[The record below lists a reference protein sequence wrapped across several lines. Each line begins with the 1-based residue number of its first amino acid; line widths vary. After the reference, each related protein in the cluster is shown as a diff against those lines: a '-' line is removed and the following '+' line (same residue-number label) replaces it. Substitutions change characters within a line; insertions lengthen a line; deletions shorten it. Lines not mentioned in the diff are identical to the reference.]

1 MTRIL
6 LIRHGESVFNLE
18 RKYSGQLDVPLT
30 EKGVEQAQKTADY
43 ILKNYKIDAVYS
55 SDLSRAINT
64 AKPISEPLGLE
75 IKTDPRLREI
85 YAGKWQGLYFADVGV
100 LYKEEYESYK
110 ADKENARTLGG
121 EGMQDVMKR
130 VVESVLEIA
139 QTNDGKTVLI
149 STHNG
154 PLMTLEVPLLNI
166 TLNDI
171 YSLSNNSITEIEYS
185 EGKFKL
191 IKLGYDEHLGDL
203 ITKFTNKH
211 SN

>member
-1 MTRIL
+1 MTRL
-6 LIRHGESVFNLE
+6 VLIRHGESVFNLE

-30 EKGVEQAQKTADY
+30 EKGVLQAQKTADY
-43 ILKNYKIDAVYS
+43 ILENYKIDAVYS

-64 AKPISEPLGLE
+64 AKPISDPLGLE

-85 YAGKWQGLYFADVGV
+85 YAGQWQGLYFADVGV
-100 LYKEEYESYK
+100 IYKEEYENYK

-130 VVESVLEIA
+130 TVESVLEIA
-139 QTNDGKTVLI
+139 NANDGKTVLI

-154 PLMTLEVPLLNI
+154 PLMSLEVPLLNI
-166 TLNDI
+166 SLNDI

-185 EGKFKL
+185 DGKFKL
-191 IKLGYDEHLGDL
+191 IKLGYDEHLSGL
-203 ITKFTNKH
+203 TSKFTN
-211 SN
+211 NNLN

>member
-1 MTRIL
+1 MTRL
-6 LIRHGESVFNLE
+6 VLIRHGESVFNLE
-18 RKYSGQLDVPLT
+18 RKYSGQLDIPLT
-30 EKGVEQAQKTADY
+30 EKGVTQAQKTADY
-43 ILKNYKIDAVYS
+43 ILENYKIDVVYS

-64 AKPISEPLGLE
+64 AKPISEPLGLK
-75 IKTDPRLREI
+75 INTDPRLREI

-100 LYKEEYESYK
+100 IYKEEYEAYK

-130 VVESVLEIA
+130 MLEAVWEIA
-139 QTNDGKTVLI
+139 EKNDGKTVLI

-166 TLNDI
+166 SLNEI
-171 YSLSNNSITEIEYS
+171 YSLSNNSITELEYS
-185 EGKFKL
+185 NGEFKL
-191 IKLGYDEHLGDL
+191 IKLGYDEHLGSL
-203 ITKFTNKH
+203 ATKFTNKH